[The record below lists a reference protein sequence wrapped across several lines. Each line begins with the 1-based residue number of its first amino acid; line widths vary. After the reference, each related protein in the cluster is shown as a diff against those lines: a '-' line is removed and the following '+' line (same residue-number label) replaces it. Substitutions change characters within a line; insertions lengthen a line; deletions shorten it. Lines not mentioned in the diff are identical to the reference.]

1 MIWDKNHDIYSISNT
16 GIDKV
21 EDSVDILLV
30 QEVDGEERDVTI
42 DDNNC
47 NSRVREVLKSFRI

>member
-1 MIWDKNHDIYSISNT
+1 MYSISNT

-30 QEVDGEERDVTI
+30 QEVDGEQRDVTI
-42 DDNNC
+42 GDNNC
-47 NSRVREVLKSFRI
+47 NSRVREVIKSFRI